1 MTTDAR
7 DLGRALSKARRLA
20 VDPSRNIVLEAS
32 AGTGKTTVLV
42 ERYLNLL
49 RVGVDPANILAM
61 TFTRKAAVEMR
72 ERILGALRRAAGQSE
87 EARRLWRALRDRLG
101 DVAITTIDAF
111 CLSLL
116 REFPLEADLDP
127 GFGVADETEAPR
139 LMAQALDRAERTI
152 GVLAAR
158 DENVRLLLTLV
169 SASNLRRG
177 LERLLQRRQV
187 ATDALRRFL
196 RRGPTDLTP
205 ARATA
210 RALDRVGDLFQGVAG
225 GPAEFVADGPTG
237 HPRFR
242 MLAADLSRLTTLE
255 LDGTDAAWVRSLL
268 DRIGEHLL
276 TQAGT
281 PRQRLPFAAADYPSV
296 AARRR
301 HLGVVRQLGPGFVDL
316 MTRFRR
322 DIGVI
327 LARGVRRAHRVAE
340 REYQRTLRAH
350 AVVDFAEIQAR
361 ALGLLRQMDEFAQ
374 SRYRLESRYH
384 HVLVDEFQD
393 TSRAQWE
400 LVSLLVQS
408 WGEGLGVLQDAPI
421 PPSIFVVGD
430 RKQSIYRFRDA
441 DVALFG
447 EAGDYIARL
456 RPDVPVREAI
466 SRSFRAVPALLRF
479 VNDLCGS
486 IDKRAERS
494 DAFRYD
500 GSDGFPLPAESGEE
514 SSDPALDPTA
524 PLGLALGEDEAACA
538 AAIAS
543 EIDRLM
549 TGATVRDP
557 AGGVSRAIRPD
568 DVAILFRSRISH
580 REYERALAA
589 RGLPTYVYKGLGFFD
604 ADEVQDLRALI
615 RFLADPASNFWA
627 AALLRSGLVRLSDP
641 AVRALAPEL
650 AGAIAGADPPA
661 AAGGLSAADRER
673 LELVRAG
680 MTRWLALVDRI
691 PPAELVDRVLD
702 ESAYL
707 FETRGPRSSQAREN
721 LKKMR
726 GLLRRIQ
733 NRGYVTLSR
742 IADHVDR
749 LSSGDESNAVIDA
762 AGAVHLMTI
771 HAAKGLEFPV
781 VFVVGLTRGVGV
793 ASPAIQVI
801 ADRGDG
807 SPLVTVGS
815 APQDVGSEE
824 RAREVEETKR
834 LLYVALTRARDA
846 LYLGVV
852 RREGRVAPARGS
864 LAEVLP
870 ASFVGW
876 LDAIG
881 ESSRAADWTP
891 DGESRG
897 RHRVRICAPA
907 ALPPIA
913 APDRLE
919 EPADRRGPDDDDD
932 DFSAWP
938 SGPV

>member
-1 MTTDAR
+1 MTTDAGHP
-7 DLGRALSKARRLA
+7 GRPLSKARRLA

-49 RVGVDPANILAM
+49 RAGVDPANILAI
-61 TFTRKAAVEMR
+61 TFTRKAAMEMR
-72 ERILGALRRAAGQSE
+72 ERILGTLRRAAGQSDD
-87 EARRLWRALRDRLG
+87 ARRLWRGLRDRLG

-139 LMAQALDRAERTI
+139 LMAQALDRTERTLGALAER
-152 GVLAAR
+152 
-158 DENVRLLLTLV
+158 DESVRLLLTLV

-177 LERLLQRRQV
+177 LEQLLQRRLV
-187 ATDALRRFL
+187 AAEALRRFF
-196 RRGPTDLTP
+196 RRDPTDLTP
-205 ARATA
+205 ARVTA
-210 RALDRVGDLFQGVAG
+210 GALDRVRDLFQGVAG
-225 GPAEFVADGPTG
+225 GAEAFVADGPTG

-242 MLAADLSRLTTLE
+242 MLAADLSRLVTLE
-255 LDGTDAAWVRSLL
+255 LDGADAARVRSLL
-268 DRIGEHLL
+268 DRIGQHLL

-340 REYQRTLRAH
+340 RAYQRTLSTH
-350 AVVDFAEIQAR
+350 AVVDFAEIQTR
-361 ALGLLRQMDEFAQ
+361 ALGLLRRMDEFAR

-408 WGEGLGVLQDAPI
+408 WGEGVGILQDAPL

-456 RPDVPVREAI
+456 RPEVPVREAI

-486 IDKRAERS
+486 IDKRAGRS

-500 GSDGFPLPAESGEE
+500 GSDRFPLPADPEE
-514 SSDPALDPTA
+514 EPTEA

-538 AAIAS
+538 VAIAS
-543 EIDRLM
+543 EIGRLM
-549 TGATVRDP
+549 TSATVRDP
-557 AGGVSRAIRPD
+557 ASGVRRTLRPD

-615 RFLADPASNFWA
+615 RFLADPASDFWA
-627 AALLRSGLVRLSDP
+627 AALLRSRLVRLSDP
-641 AVRALAPEL
+641 ALRALAPKL
-650 AGAIAGADPPA
+650 AEAIAGADAPDE
-661 AAGGLSAADRER
+661 AGELSAADGER
-673 LELVRAG
+673 LELLRAG
-680 MTRWLALVDRI
+680 MTRWLALVDRV

-702 ESAYL
+702 DSAYV

-742 IADHVDR
+742 IADHVGR

-781 VFVVGLTRGVGV
+781 AFVVGLTRGVGGS
-793 ASPAIQVI
+793 SPAIQVI

-815 APQDVGSEE
+815 APHDVSAEE
-824 RAREVEETKR
+824 RAREAEETKR
-834 LLYVALTRARDA
+834 LLYVALTRARDV

-852 RREGRVAPARGS
+852 RREGHVAPARGS

-870 ASFVGW
+870 ASFVDW
-876 LDAIG
+876 IDTIG

-891 DGESRG
+891 DGESAG
-897 RHRVRICAPA
+897 PHRVRICAPA
-907 ALPPIA
+907 ALPSTA
-913 APDRLE
+913 TADRPG

-932 DFSAWP
+932 FTAWP
-938 SGPV
+938 DGPV

>member
-1 MTTDAR
+1 MRGRRGAIAASRPTTSRTRWHSPRRSSTRPSSRCRPSIVSSRGAVCWARPRAWGSSSGSCGSRPSDRARSSRCRSNGSSRARSSFARPLAHRVRSTCAASRIGSICSPTGRCASSTTNSVGRRGPIGRCSCRSTPSARRRRSRATAIGRGGRENRAISPLARRGRSCRSSGPASIRRRFWPTARRASSRPWTVSSAASCRHGRPRKGSAPRVATRPSAGKGRCVTTDAR

-500 GSDGFPLPAESGEE
+500 GSDRFPLPAESGEE

-650 AGAIAGADPPA
+650 AGAIAGADP
-661 AAGGLSAADRER
+661 
-673 LELVRAG
+673 
-680 MTRWLALVDRI
+680 
-691 PPAELVDRVLD
+691 
-702 ESAYL
+702 
-707 FETRGPRSSQAREN
+707 
-721 LKKMR
+721 
-726 GLLRRIQ
+726 
-733 NRGYVTLSR
+733 
-742 IADHVDR
+742 
-749 LSSGDESNAVIDA
+749 
-762 AGAVHLMTI
+762 
-771 HAAKGLEFPV
+771 
-781 VFVVGLTRGVGV
+781 
-793 ASPAIQVI
+793 
-801 ADRGDG
+801 
-807 SPLVTVGS
+807 
-815 APQDVGSEE
+815 
-824 RAREVEETKR
+824 
-834 LLYVALTRARDA
+834 
-846 LYLGVV
+846 
-852 RREGRVAPARGS
+852 
-864 LAEVLP
+864 
-870 ASFVGW
+870 
-876 LDAIG
+876 
-881 ESSRAADWTP
+881 
-891 DGESRG
+891 
-897 RHRVRICAPA
+897 
-907 ALPPIA
+907 
-913 APDRLE
+913 
-919 EPADRRGPDDDDD
+919 
-932 DFSAWP
+932 
-938 SGPV
+938 